1 MNKDFFLE
9 QKLKLLKRIL
19 VIMAIV
25 ILVLGLTRLYEK
37 NYLYFIV
44 DALFSLMLSWGYLK
58 LRGDSGSF
66 YFVARIMAFFSFA
79 MILYL
84 LTSYHESPI
93 RFIWF
98 PTVVYLIFYV
108 FDKKE
113 GRIWALSYVV
123 MLFGIFFY
131 DRSLLD
137 IEPRDFYIWFFN
149 VLVVLLV
156 INMYEGIKEKFTQ
169 NLLNTQQVLAEE
181 VALKTAELRTLNE
194 ELERRIEEKSKQV
207 RYQEQMTI
215 RQSRQAQMG
224 EMLSMIAHQWR
235 QPLTAISATSS
246 LIELKAR
253 TGNLDPEVVLKG
265 VKSISSYAQHLSTTI
280 NDFRDFS
287 KSNKELKETSYAELV
302 KSVLRLIESTILDKN
317 IQVYQSFD
325 EQNKFVSYPNELKQV
340 ILNLIKN
347 AEDVLLEKK
356 IQNPLIRLVSYYT
369 EDKYILEVSD
379 NGGGIPEE
387 IVGNIFDL
395 YFSTKKE
402 KNGTGLGLYM
412 SRVIIEEHCGGE
424 LSVEN
429 IENGALF
436 RITLY

>member
-1 MNKDFFLE
+1 
-9 QKLKLLKRIL
+9 LLKRIL
-19 VIMAIV
+19 AIV
-25 ILVLGLTRLYEK
+25 AIVVLLLGLTRLYEK
-37 NYLYFIV
+37 NYPYFTV
-44 DALFSLMLSWGYLK
+44 DILFSLLLLWGYLK
-58 LRGDSGSF
+58 LRSDTASF
-66 YFVARIMAFFSFA
+66 YLVARIAAFFSFA

-84 LTSYHESPI
+84 LTVYHESPI

-98 PTVVYLIFYV
+98 STVIYLIFYV

-123 MLFGIFFY
+123 LLFGIFFY

-137 IEPRDFYIWFFN
+137 IEPRDFYIWLFN
-149 VLVVLLV
+149 VFIVLLV
-156 INMYEGIKEKFTQ
+156 INMYEGMKEKLTQ
-169 NLLNTQQVLAEE
+169 NLLNTQQILSEE

-194 ELERRIEEKSKQV
+194 GLERRIEEKSKQV

-246 LIELKAR
+246 LIEIKAR
-253 TGNLDPEVVLKG
+253 MGNLDPEVVLKG

-302 KSVLRLIESTILDKN
+302 KSVLGLIENAILGKN
-317 IQVYQSFD
+317 IQVYQALD
-325 EQNKFVSYPNELKQV
+325 EQEKFVSYPNELKQV

-356 IQNPLIRLVSYYT
+356 IKNPFIKLAAYRT

-387 IVGNIFDL
+387 IVENIFDL
-395 YFSTKKE
+395 YFSTKQE
-402 KNGTGLGLYM
+402 RNGTGLGLYM
-412 SRVIIEEHCGGE
+412 SKVIIDEHCGGE

-436 RITLY
+436 RIALH